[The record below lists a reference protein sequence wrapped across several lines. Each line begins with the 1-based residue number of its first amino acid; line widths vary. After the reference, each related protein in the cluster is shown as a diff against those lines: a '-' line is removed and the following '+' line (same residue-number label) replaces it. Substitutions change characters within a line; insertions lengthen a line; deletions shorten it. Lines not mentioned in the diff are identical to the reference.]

1 MMSLDPRIGTRIGDY
16 QIQQLLGRG
25 GMSVVYLAEHIR
37 LHRKVALKLLSP
49 ELAVDDTFRR
59 RFESEWERLAQ
70 LDHPNIIPV
79 FEAGEADGLLY
90 IAMRYVQTT
99 DLRAL
104 ITNEGR
110 LDPERAVDIV
120 AQTAS
125 ALDAAHKQDLVHR
138 DVKPHNILVT
148 IGGGTEEGSDHI
160 YLADF
165 GLTKHTQSVSGLT
178 QTGHFMGTIDYVA
191 PEQIAGKTVDGR
203 TDEYALGCVLFEC
216 LTGHPPFRREEET
229 AILFAHLQEPPPR
242 ATEHRPE
249 LPPALDDVLAT
260 AMAKDPNQRYATCM
274 EFARAARRVVRLGS
288 TPSSGVSWQTAE
300 DGVAPAISGDLS
312 SPGALAPAA
321 SGDVAVLEPTASAD
335 QLVVVAPAGA
345 ADPRIGTTVGRYL
358 VKEVIGRG
366 AMGVVY
372 LAEHAK
378 TGKQVA
384 LKLMSQHL
392 FTDPQAMERFVQ
404 EARASDV
411 LEHPNI
417 VPIYDADEVDGVPYI
432 AMKRVRGE
440 SLADALERDGAL
452 EPGRALDV
460 LGQVA
465 TALDSAHE
473 RGIVHRDVKPHN
485 ILISSAEDPAGAGR
499 AYLCDFG
506 IIKDTAS
513 SRGLTSPAQTV
524 GTRDYMAPEQFRGD
538 AVDGRTDVYALG
550 CVLFETLTG
559 STPFSS
565 EGADVL
571 MYAHLEKPPPSA
583 HERRPDLPVE
593 IDSVLHKALA
603 KHKEDRFDKPTDLLS
618 AAWTSLNGRA
628 ADLPQ
633 VSAAVATD
641 QLVSSP
647 SGMPVP
653 PMPTTISAAPSVP
666 TGVMAPTAPSPIDPT
681 IAASTLEGITDDRT
695 ASGPGVAE
703 LAPPP
708 APVTP
713 PAPLAPPGYGAPPAP
728 ASPPGRQG
736 PAPAGRRRVF
746 LVAAIVAGLALIAG
760 VAVALSGGEDPAPQA
775 VATSPAAPPT
785 DAPTTPPSPEP
796 PSAKRVEAPE
806 AVRVAFEGPAL
817 VRIQWRVPSDGPAPV
832 AFLVFRDG
840 ERVARVDD
848 PVYRDTDVAPGERH
862 VYRIIAVGED
872 GSESRPSENVV
883 ANVPAPEASGGEPST
898 GGGDTGTGGGDDT
911 CTAEEFI
918 AGECTP

>member
-1 MMSLDPRIGTRIGDY
+1 MSLDPRIGTRIGDY
-16 QIQQLLGRG
+16 EIQQLLGRG

-110 LDPERAVDIV
+110 LDPERAVSII

-216 LTGHPPFRREEET
+216 LTGYPPFRREEET

-249 LPPALDDVLAT
+249 LPPTLDDVLAT

-288 TPSSGVSWQTAE
+288 SPSDGASWPPYATV
-300 DGVAPAISGDLS
+300 GAPTTSGDLA
-312 SPGALAPAA
+312 SPVPLAPTA
-321 SGDVAVLEPTASAD
+321 SGDVAVLEPTGSAD
-335 QLVVVAPAGA
+335 QLVAVAPSGA

-392 FTDPQAMERFVQ
+392 FADPQAMERFVQ
-404 EARASDV
+404 EARAADV

-452 EPGRALDV
+452 EPERALDV

-485 ILISSAEDPAGAGR
+485 ILISSAEDPAGAGK

-506 IIKDTAS
+506 IIKDTAA
-513 SRGLTSPAQTV
+513 SRGVTSPAQTV

-538 AVDGRTDVYALG
+538 QVDGRTDVYALG

-603 KHKEDRFDKPTDLLS
+603 KSKEDRYDKPTDLLS
-618 AAWTSLNGRA
+618 AAWTSLTGRSA
-628 ADLPQ
+628 ELPQ
-633 VSAAVATD
+633 VAAEVATD
-641 QLVSSP
+641 QFVSSP
-647 SGMPVP
+647 SGVPAP
-653 PMPTTISAAPSVP
+653 PMPTTISAAPSAP
-666 TGVMAPTAPSPIDPT
+666 GVTSPTAPSPIDPT
-681 IAASTLEGITDDRT
+681 IAASTLPAITEDRT

-703 LAPPP
+703 PAPPP
-708 APVTP
+708 APVTTPAP
-713 PAPLAPPGYGAPPAP
+713 PAYGAPPAP
-728 ASPPGRQG
+728 VSPPGKKA
-736 PAPAGRRRVF
+736 PAPAGRGRML
-746 LVAAIVAGLALIAG
+746 LVAAIVAGLALVAG
-760 VAVALSGGEDPAPQA
+760 VAVALSGGGDEDPQA

-796 PSAKRVEAPE
+796 PSAKRIEPPE
-806 AVRVAFEGPAL
+806 AVRVAFEGPEL
-817 VRIQWRVPSDGPAPV
+817 VRIEWRIPSDGPAPV
-832 AFLVFRDG
+832 EFLVFRDG

-848 PVYRDTDVAPGERH
+848 PVYRDTDVASGERH

-872 GSESRPSENVV
+872 GSQSRPSENVV
-883 ANVPAPEASGGEPST
+883 ANVPAPQTAEQPPT
-898 GGGDTGTGGGDDT
+898 GGGDTGGGDTGGGDDT